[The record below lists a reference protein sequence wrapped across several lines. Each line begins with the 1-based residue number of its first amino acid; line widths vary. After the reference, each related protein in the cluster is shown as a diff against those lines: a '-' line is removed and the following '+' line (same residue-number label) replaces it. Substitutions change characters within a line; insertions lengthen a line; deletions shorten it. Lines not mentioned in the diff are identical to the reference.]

1 MLEPEDRALL
11 VDALRPPEG
20 FELDRAIA
28 TTFTLDL
35 DALLVAPL
43 AFALYDW
50 ATDPDGRPDPL
61 ALLEALRRHAD
72 RTTVFCQAGEIGFR
86 NNYRPLVVLI
96 EDGVIPVVPPDPDAI
111 FHPKLWL
118 LRFVDGGEDVRYRLL
133 VPSRNLTFDRSWD
146 SLLVLDGDPQ
156 PADVEASRP
165 LAEMLRRLPGLATVA
180 MDEPRAAEVHT
191 LADEVQ
197 RVRFDPPEGF
207 TGPDFH
213 PIGLG
218 RGWPL
223 PDRYDRALV
232 VSPFLTRGTLSRV
245 TSVGTRHALVS
256 SPDAMTMVGRE
267 GVAGFRDTFI
277 LSAAALPAEDADEAA
292 PEPAE
297 VGAAAP
303 RPELDGL
310 HAKLYLLEDGP
321 TVRLFTGSAN
331 ATDAAFHGNVELL
344 VELTGTSAEHGIDRL
359 LELDKEG
366 LGFRT
371 LLDEYRPADEAAA
384 EPTLQEQLDLDLDR
398 LQRAIARLDFT
409 VEFQPVDAEE
419 LDATV
424 TATGDLPAGL
434 DELAYLDMWPISLG
448 AGHRRSLERAD
459 GELHADLGRIASSGV
474 TAFLAIRA
482 VAERSGMT
490 AESTFVVPATLIG
503 APAGRAERVLT
514 SMLKNQQ
521 ELLRYLLFL
530 LADAELDL
538 QALIDALS
546 GDQFGASVTTFDWV
560 APPLLETM
568 LRALSTEPTRLD
580 HVAKLLE
587 DLRDTEEG
595 RDLLPDGLD
604 DIWGPIWSV
613 RQELG

>member
-1 MLEPEDRALL
+1 MLEPEDRHLL

-86 NNYRPLVVLI
+86 SNYRPLVVLI
-96 EDGVIPVVPPDPDAI
+96 EDSVIPVVPPDPDAI

-118 LRFVDGGEDVRYRLL
+118 LRFVAPEAEVRYRLL

-146 SLLVLDGDPQ
+146 SLLVLDGEPQ
-156 PADVEASRP
+156 PDDVEASRP
-165 LAEMLRRLPGLATVA
+165 LAEMLRRLPALATVE
-180 MDEPRAAEVHT
+180 MDQPRAADVHT

-197 RVRFDPPEGF
+197 RVRFHPPDGF

-223 PDRYDRALV
+223 PDDYDRALV
-232 VSPFLTRGTLSRV
+232 VSPFLTRATLSRL
-245 TSVGTRHALVS
+245 TNNGSDHALVS
-256 SPDAMTMVGRE
+256 SPDAITAVGRD
-267 GVAGFRDTFI
+267 GIAGFRDTFI
-277 LSAAALPAEDADEAA
+277 LSSAALPADDADEVEPEAA
-292 PEPAE
+292 D
-297 VGAAAP
+297 GAGTAP

-310 HAKLYLLEDGP
+310 HAKLYLLEEET

-344 VELTGTSAEHGIDRL
+344 VEMTGTAADHGIDRL
-359 LELDKEG
+359 LALDEDG

-371 LLDEYRPADEAAA
+371 LLDEYRPADDAPPEPSA
-384 EPTLQEQLDLDLDR
+384 EEQLELDLDR

-409 VEFQPVDAEE
+409 VELQPVADEQ
-419 LDATV
+419 LDAQV
-424 TATGDLPAGL
+424 TATGDLPLGL
-434 DELAYLDMWPISLG
+434 NELSHLEVWPISLG
-448 AGHRRSLERAD
+448 AGHRRTLERSAGGLD
-459 GELHADLGRIASSGV
+459 ADLGTIAASGV

-490 AESTFVVPATLIG
+490 AETAFVVPATLIG
-503 APAGRAERVLT
+503 APTGRAERVLT

-546 GDQFGASVTTFDWV
+546 GDRFGSEATRFERV

-568 LRALSTEPTRLD
+568 LRALSSEPTRLD

-587 DLRDTEEG
+587 DLRDTDEG
-595 RDLLPDGLD
+595 RGLLPDGLD